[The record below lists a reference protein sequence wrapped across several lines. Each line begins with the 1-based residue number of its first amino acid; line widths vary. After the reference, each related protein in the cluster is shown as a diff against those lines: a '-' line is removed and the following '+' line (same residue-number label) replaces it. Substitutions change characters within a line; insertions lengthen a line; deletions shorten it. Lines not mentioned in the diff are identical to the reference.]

1 MITVVEELSFVV
13 DANTRNIEQ
22 FEYVSRTDGLDV
34 MLLTFATCL
43 DVNRWFVVPLV
54 LLLSDFNLVITDVPV
69 KGMWYTE

>member
-22 FEYVSRTDGLDV
+22 FEYVSCTDGLDV
-34 MLLTFATCL
+34 KLWTFATSL
-43 DVNRWFVVPLV
+43 DVNRWFVVSLV
-54 LLLSDFNLVITDVPV
+54 LLVSDFNLVITDAPV